1 MEETETE
8 AVPDRAAQVV
18 TAEDHT
24 GTEAT
29 AEVQAAA
36 DELKAPRSWWK
47 S

>member
-8 AVPDRAAQVV
+8 VVPDRAAQVV

-29 AEVQAAA
+29 AEVQAVT
-36 DELKAPRSWWK
+36 DDLKAPKSW
-47 S
+47 